1 MENDIPKRPLE
12 SVSLEASAIPS
23 MTVEELLA
31 LPVSFPLD
39 TANRALALR
48 RSTGYALARRDE
60 YPVRVLRVGNTY
72 RVCRSDLLRFLGID
86 SGSPIASPDSSA
98 RAA

>member
-1 MENDIPKRPLE
+1 
-12 SVSLEASAIPS
+12 
-23 MTVEELLA
+23 MTVQELLE

-48 RSTGYALARRDE
+48 RSTGYALARRGE
-60 YPVRVLRVGNTY
+60 YPVRVLRVGSTY
-72 RVCRSDLLRFLGID
+72 RVSRSELLSYLGID
-86 SGSPIASPDSSA
+86 PGTQSSSPGPAT

>member
-1 MENDIPKRPLE
+1 MMANDTATRSLSP
-12 SVSLEASAIPS
+12 VSAPSARS
-23 MTVEELLA
+23 MTVQELLD

-48 RSTGYALARRDE
+48 RSTGYALARRGE

-72 RVCRSDLLRFLGID
+72 RVSRSDLLRYLGID
-86 SGSPIASPDSSA
+86 PGTQVSSPGPTT